1 MDSVKDS
8 GRGGAESVHTRT
20 RAQYARAVRQPVAYL
35 WHILPLHF
43 GLLQHLVGILKVSQA
58 PQTAVEQPKGRLT
71 VSIVVPQEVCQLQV
85 LVRGDA
91 ALKLL
96 HRWGQ
101 LPKTSQTHSGHHE
114 YCKPWCGAC
123 GNFSQPSL
131 TLSFSIVSP
140 NFR

>member
-1 MDSVKDS
+1 MEGQQEGKH
-8 GRGGAESVHTRT
+8 RAC
-20 RAQYARAVRQPVAYL
+20 AQYAIAARQTVAYL

-43 GLLQHLVGILKVSQA
+43 GLFQRLVGILKVSQA
-58 PQTAVEQPKGRLT
+58 PQTAVEQPKGRLA

-85 LVRGDA
+85 LVRGDP

-101 LPKTSQTHSGHHE
+101 LSRTSQTFSCRSK

-123 GNFSQPSL
+123 GKFSQPSL